1 MKIRMMASGKVCTVS
16 EVGHFL
22 PFPAAA
28 DILCCGSIGYA
39 AANMENIQDWEIGDT
54 VVDSENN
61 TLTALPG
68 YVKAAKPTIFWDYSR
83 LLNKAIQ

>member
-1 MKIRMMASGKVCTVS
+1 
-16 EVGHFL
+16 
-22 PFPAAA
+22 
-28 DILCCGSIGYA
+28 
-39 AANMENIQDWEIGDT
+39 MENIQDWEIGDT